1 MPVPPKTQSPADF
14 SDCLALQKQL
24 QTAVNA
30 LNGMTAQVASARHVR
45 EYDSD
50 RRKRV
55 LAIAAMPFLKAGE
68 SYSASETEARASQ
81 SYADAMKQLGNELV
95 AAEKVLADWDAKRIQ
110 IEIARSLLSLS
121 KATMTNL

>member
-1 MPVPPKTQSPADF
+1 MSVNFQQPSTADF
-14 SDCLALQKQL
+14 TDCLALQKQL

-55 LAIAAMPFLKAGE
+55 LAIAAMPFLKAGG
-68 SYSASETEARASQ
+68 SSASADTEARVSQ
-81 SYADAMKQLGNELV
+81 NYADAMKQLGNELV